1 MGSPSLRTPE
11 RGESGSMRDRG
22 AEDSG
27 NVSSEMHRY
36 SVTLQTGD
44 ARWGGTDAQ
53 VYLTMVGDCRT
64 TEEIPL
70 THGELLR
77 GSVTEVAFSAPFVG
91 NLLNITIR
99 HDGKGWSASWALVKV
114 TISDET
120 LFRLWSFHSN
130 KVNWLNHE
138 NNYSIKLIPVG
149 GVGAGRNASRRRSN
163 AFHKQPEEEEV
174 DSPQTYRVLFKTN
187 YLSNDDVTVYA
198 VGAGVALGSW
208 KEDSAIRMQKKT
220 AQAPFEGLW
229 KGDWELEVELD
240 DVENIEYKYICIDDN
255 SKKRCWESTTLRKV
269 NLASEADRSVQ
280 IIDSIDRT
288 PSRPEARKQLT
299 MTPSRNRSAANGE
312 YSIIESGIGTPVSRL
327 RSFLKVL
334 DEDEDS
340 TETSSPGLC
349 GLEGSIPH
357 EEDIWESK
365 SHRGRIT
372 ELQSSLQAARKLA
385 RDKEREIAA
394 LRAKSMMKPA
404 GGSSPSKD
412 QIAIE
417 GIREQIADVNLRL
430 SSLKI
435 SVNQPI
441 TNLFDELDNVR
452 MVVSDY
458 VEFFEEERESSSEAR
473 RQLEFALQEARGL
486 LDEAHTVGPENDGLQ
501 QELDSLRATLQE
513 KLAALETVGQRL
525 AEEEKL
531 RREAEHRYA
540 KEWSERKRLF
550 NTVQELKG
558 NIRVF
563 CRIRPPKAGRQAFVD
578 IGGLENGEYKKISVG
593 AKRYEFDRV
602 FGVSESQSTVYQE
615 TASVVTS
622 VLDGY
627 NACVFA
633 YGQTGSG
640 KTYTMNGVPEDR
652 GVNFRALQDLFRI
665 SQERNDMFD
674 TKISVSM
681 VEIYNETLRDLL
693 VNDKVQPKLE
703 IKKGPD
709 GVFIPDLTLVDCH
722 TSNEVWNLMRE
733 GSSNRASGATAMNE
747 RSSRSHLIVSV
758 RVQSRSLLTN
768 LRTSGNLHL
777 VDLAGSERLSKSHA
791 VGDRLKEAAHINKSL
806 AALGDVFMGILS
818 RQPHIPFRNSK
829 LTYLL
834 QESIGGNSKTVMF
847 VNVAPEESEQSETNC
862 SLLFASRV
870 AKVELGAASKRADNV
885 ELVRLGRELSEKES
899 QRKTLETK
907 VQRLRNQVLEGDR
920 ERENLDRQLAKK
932 HEDLEK
938 TRRAVESASQQVEHL
953 QDENQKHLQKNAKSQ
968 EKLDKLENELRRVEA
983 VQRTNLALKDEQI
996 RALEKTVE
1004 NFEEMKRS
1012 SAMKDEQIQS
1022 LGEELTNMEKAGR
1035 SSALKDEQIRVLEE
1049 KITNLERTSD
1059 SSAFKD
1065 KQILA
1070 LEEQVTKLE
1079 STSRSF
1085 ALKDEQIVALE
1096 EKLSHLERTT
1106 SSFPSKDEQ
1115 IRALEEKLANFELTK
1130 VQDPSKKI
1138 IEMEADFNSR
1148 EAELKLEL
1156 MRAKKLN
1163 LHSGATLKGPSMSA
1177 LRSPM
1182 PTKRV
1187 STDAGIRTP
1196 SLPLR
1201 SADSKRERAGLAA
1214 NGSGRNGLAKETGS
1228 HPPAWPLTENGVNIR
1243 SVRPM
1248 GVSAKDLDLNKR
1260 PKIMFDSEQE
1270 LSNLL
1275 SDLPDADHSAN
1286 LGSSLVSAKP
1296 HRSVHFAPEVS
1307 VASVAGKANEPPVT
1321 PMGAKRITY
1330 AFGSRV
1336 QVGEEATADQ
1346 TQTASQGARPAIN
1359 QAGARRHQTPSFS
1372 RPAQRVIA
1380 GGTPMSKAQ
1389 RTARRFG

>member
-1 MGSPSLRTPE
+1 MTDASMGSPSLRTAERRE
-11 RGESGSMRDRG
+11 RGSIKDPGV
-22 AEDSG
+22 EDTG
-27 NVSSEMHRY
+27 NISSEMHRY

-53 VYLTMVGDCRT
+53 VYLTMVGDRRT

-77 GSVTEVAFSAPFVG
+77 GSVTEVAFRAPFVG

-114 TISDET
+114 TISDDT

-163 AFHKQPEEEEV
+163 AFHKQTEEEEV
-174 DSPQTYRVLFKTN
+174 GSPQTYKVLFKTN
-187 YLSNDDVTVYA
+187 YLSKDDVTVYA

-240 DVENIEYKYICIDDN
+240 DIENIEYKYICIDDN

-269 NLASEADRSVQ
+269 NLVSEPDRSVQ

-288 PSRPEARKQLT
+288 PSRPETRKPLV
-299 MTPSRNRSAANGE
+299 MTPSRNRSAATGE
-312 YSIIESGIGTPVSRL
+312 YSIIESGMGTPVSRL

-334 DEDEDS
+334 DDDEES
-340 TETSSPGLC
+340 TETSSPGLS
-349 GLEGSIPH
+349 GLEGSYPH
-357 EEDIWESK
+357 GEDILESK
-365 SHRGRIT
+365 SHRGRIA

-412 QIAIE
+412 LIAIE
-417 GIREQIADVNLRL
+417 GIREQIGDINLRL

-441 TNLFDELDNVR
+441 SNLFDELDNVR
-452 MVVSDY
+452 MAVSDY
-458 VEFFEEERESSSEAR
+458 FEFFEEERESSNEAR
-473 RQLEFALQEARGL
+473 RQLELALQEARVL
-486 LDEAHTVGPENDGLQ
+486 LDETQRVGTENDGLQ
-501 QELDSLRATLQE
+501 QEVESSLRATLQE
-513 KLAALETVGQRL
+513 KLAALEKAEQRL
-525 AEEEKL
+525 AEEEEL

-563 CRIRPPKAGRQAFVD
+563 CRIRPPKAGCQAFVD
-578 IGGLENGEYKKISVG
+578 VGGLENGEYKKISVG
-593 AKRYEFDRV
+593 PKRYEFDRV
-602 FGVSESQSTVYQE
+602 FGVSDSQSTVYRE

-640 KTYTMNGVPEDR
+640 KTYTMDGVPEDR
-652 GVNFRALQDLFRI
+652 GVNYRALQDLFRI
-665 SQERNDMFD
+665 REERSDVFD

-693 VNDKVQPKLE
+693 VNDKVQTRLE

-722 TSNEVWNLMRE
+722 TSDDVWNLMRV

-768 LRTSGNLHL
+768 LRTAGDLHL

-870 AKVELGAASKRADNV
+870 AKVELGAASKRSDSV

-899 QRKTLETK
+899 QKKSLDAK
-907 VQRLRNQVLEGDR
+907 VQGLRNQLLESEK
-920 ERENLDRQLAKK
+920 ERENLDRQLAIKQE
-932 HEDLEK
+932 HLEK
-938 TRRAVESASQQVEHL
+938 TRRAVESASEQVERLQEENQEHL
-953 QDENQKHLQKNAKSQ
+953 QEKAESQ
-968 EKLDKLENELRRVEA
+968 EQLGKLQEELKRVEA
-983 VQRTNLALKDEQI
+983 VHRTDLALKVEEI

-1004 NFEEMKRS
+1004 NFEEMRC
-1012 SAMKDEQIQS
+1012 SASVKDEKIQS
-1022 LGEELTNMEKAGR
+1022 LEQELANMEKA
-1035 SSALKDEQIRVLEE
+1035 VH
-1049 KITNLERTSD
+1049 

-1065 KQILA
+1065 DQIRALEEKVTTLERKSNSSACKDEQILA
-1070 LEEQVTKLE
+1070 LEE
-1079 STSRSF
+1079 
-1085 ALKDEQIVALE
+1085 
-1096 EKLSHLERTT
+1096 KLSQLERTT
-1106 SSFPSKDEQ
+1106 SASSSKDEQ
-1115 IRALEEKLANFELTK
+1115 IRALEDKVANFELKMIEETRKK
-1130 VQDPSKKI
+1130 V
-1138 IEMEADFNSR
+1138 IEMEADFKSR
-1148 EAELKLEL
+1148 EQELKQEL
-1156 MRAKKLN
+1156 LRVKELN
-1163 LHSGATLKGPSMSA
+1163 LHSGTTVKDPSVHA
-1177 LRSPM
+1177 LRSPT
-1182 PTKRV
+1182 PSKRV
-1187 STDAGIRTP
+1187 SADPGIQNPRP
-1196 SLPLR
+1196 PLR
-1201 SADSKRERAGLAA
+1201 SDDARRERSRLTASGSRRKGLAIEVEPHPH
-1214 NGSGRNGLAKETGS
+1214 GL
-1228 HPPAWPLTENGVNIR
+1228 PLTENGVNIR
-1243 SVRPM
+1243 PARPG
-1248 GVSAKDLDLNKR
+1248 GVSDKEPDLPKR
-1260 PKIMFDSEQE
+1260 AKIMFDSERE

-1275 SDLPDADHSAN
+1275 SDLPDVENAASLA
-1286 LGSSLVSAKP
+1286 SSLVAAKP

-1307 VASVAGKANEPPVT
+1307 VASAAGKASEPPST
-1321 PMGAKRITY
+1321 PMGAKRIVY

-1336 QVGEEATADQ
+1336 HVGEEATVDQ
-1346 TQTASQGARPAIN
+1346 TQTASQGAPPGTH

-1389 RTARRFG
+1389 RTARRFV